1 MHKIIILILFLIILC
16 YNVNRLCE
24 TFVSDSPIDSIKTFT
39 KEISIYRPVGSIE
52 LKNVKTKIL
61 NEMNNLKLKTTEQS
75 FSRNIRNK
83 DYQFSN
89 LIGVNPN
96 AKGPYILLGAHLD
109 SPQIDGC
116 ESTIDAATSIA
127 IILELVK
134 NILKTNPNFP
144 IMIVFVDGEEAI
156 DGGWSDDNTLSG
168 SNYFVNNYNL
178 ALINKV
184 YIFDLIGGDIENN
197 KIAAFD
203 NNPTTFNDMKKLAE
217 INSKYENK
225 IFINPD
231 TLTSSNNITDD
242 HVPFKEKGKYSLN
255 LIPYIFP
262 KNHHKLEDNYQNVN
276 WTYVE
281 VFYNVF
287 YDFLSINN

>member
-1 MHKIIILILFLIILC
+1 MHKIIILILFLILLC

-24 TFVSDSPIDSIKTFT
+24 TFVSDNPIDSIKTFT
-39 KEISIYRPVGSIE
+39 KEISIYRPVGSNK
-52 LKNVKTKIL
+52 LKIVKTKIL
-61 NEMNNLKLKTTEQS
+61 NEMHNLKLKTTEQI

-109 SPQIDGC
+109 SPQIEGC
-116 ESTIDAATSIA
+116 ESTIDAATSIG

-156 DGGWSDDNTLSG
+156 DGVWSDDNTLSG
-168 SNYFVNNYNL
+168 SKYFVNNYNL
-178 ALINKV
+178 DLIDKV
-184 YIFDLIGGDIENN
+184 FIFDLIGGDIENN
-197 KIAAFD
+197 KIVAFN
-203 NNPTTFNDMKKLAE
+203 NNPNTFNDMKKLSE
-217 INSKYENK
+217 INLKYQNR

-231 TLTSSNNITDD
+231 ILTSSNNITDD

-262 KNHHKLEDNYQNVN
+262 KNHHKLEDNYENVN
-276 WTYVE
+276 WEYVE
-281 VFYNVF
+281 TFYNVF
-287 YDFLSINN
+287 YNFLLSTV

>member
-1 MHKIIILILFLIILC
+1 M
-16 YNVNRLCE
+16 
-24 TFVSDSPIDSIKTFT
+24 
-39 KEISIYRPVGSIE
+39 SIYDLSFIDNSGNEIE